1 LTGLEKQ
8 LDIPWIF
15 HANGQGT
22 TPRGLVLMRITF
34 VLPFASFGGGTRVV
48 ACHAE
53 ALGRLGHR
61 VFVVSQPPEFP
72 GLRAH
77 LRSLVRQHRWLPRTR
92 RGSHLDGAPIEHQV
106 LSRARPVT
114 DADLPEADVVI
125 ATWWETAEWVMRLSA
140 SKGAKAYFV
149 QGHEVFDGLPI
160 DRVRAT
166 YGMPLHKIVVSR
178 WLADVMRAEYGD
190 SAASLVMNGV
200 DTGLFQTAER
210 GRQSV
215 RRVGMMYAEAT
226 CKGTDVGLR
235 AFELLKAR
243 RPDTTLVVLSSHPPN
258 PSLPLPPNV
267 ELHVRPNASEIPSI
281 YASCDAWLV
290 PSRSEGFG
298 LPILE
303 AMACRTPVVSTPIG
317 AAPDLV
323 SPDAGFLAS
332 AADPVELAHALERV
346 LDLDDRAWRQMSKRA
361 HQIASK
367 HGWTDATKKFE
378 QVLQNL
384 VSGKLDPASHSGQ
397 QP

>member
-1 LTGLEKQ
+1 
-8 LDIPWIF
+8 
-15 HANGQGT
+15 
-22 TPRGLVLMRITF
+22 MRITF
-34 VLPFASFGGGTRVV
+34 VLPLASFGGGTRVV

-53 ALGRLGHR
+53 GLQRLGHR
-61 VFVVSQPPEFP
+61 VCVVSQPPNRP
-72 GLRAH
+72 SLRAR
-77 LRSLVRQHRWLPRTR
+77 LRSLVRQHRWLPRAR
-92 RGSHLDGAPIEHQV
+92 QGSHLDGLPIEHHV
-106 LSRARPVT
+106 LARERPVT

-125 ATWWETAEWVMRLSA
+125 ATWWETAEWVMRLS
-140 SKGAKAYFV
+140 STRGAKAYFV

-178 WLADVMRAEYGD
+178 WLADVMRDEYGD
-190 SAASLVMNGV
+190 GAASLVMNGV
-200 DTGLFQTAER
+200 DTALFQAAER

-243 RPDTTLVVLSSHPPN
+243 RPDTTLVVLSSQTLN
-258 PSLPLPPNV
+258 PCLPLPPNV
-267 ELHVRPNASEIPSI
+267 ELHMRPAAGEIPRI
-281 YASCDAWLV
+281 YASCDVWLV

-317 AAPDLV
+317 AAPELV

-332 AADPVELAHALERV
+332 AADPTELAQALERV
-346 LDLDDRAWRQMSKRA
+346 LALDDTAWRQMSERA
-361 HQIASK
+361 RQIACK
-367 HGWTDATKKFE
+367 HNATDSTKKFE
-378 QVLQNL
+378 QALENL
-384 VSGKLDPASHSGQ
+384 VSGKIAPAS
-397 QP
+397 